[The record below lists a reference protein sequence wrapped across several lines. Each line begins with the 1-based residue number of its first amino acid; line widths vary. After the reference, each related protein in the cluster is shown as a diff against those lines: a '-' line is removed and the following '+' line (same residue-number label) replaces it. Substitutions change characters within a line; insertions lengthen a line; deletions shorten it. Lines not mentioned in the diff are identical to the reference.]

1 MKERGLL
8 HVIVEGAKEAFA
20 IYCNELRAIFSD
32 AGVLII
38 FFLAGLLYPI
48 LYGFVYR
55 NETIYNV
62 PIAVV
67 DCSNSSL
74 SRQFIRHLDATPD
87 VAVAFQVPTM
97 AEAQELYKRSEVNGV
112 VYIPKSFSDDVNS
125 GIQTHVSAYV
135 NMASMIYYKAVYSAV
150 NYVSLDMGG
159 RIQVGNLMARGE
171 SYHEAVVSAS
181 PATYDVVAMFNPKSG
196 YASFLIPCVLILVIQ
211 QTLVLGVGIR
221 SGTDRERNAYHSLL
235 PQLRMYH
242 GTIRSVIGRGM
253 AYFVIYMF
261 IGAYN
266 MIVIPYLF
274 DLPHLASFAE
284 IISLL
289 IPFVLAVTFF
299 SMAVSVFFYTRE
311 EVFLMFLFTSVPLL
325 FLAGAPWPVENMPY
339 FWRFFSAFFP
349 STFCIRAFVKLNS
362 MGATLGQVGFE
373 LMWLWIQAGVYFL
386 VALLLFRWQIK
397 ESYFKKMPYVLN
409 ADR

>member
-38 FFLAGLLYPI
+38 FFLGGLLYPI

-125 GIQTHVSAYV
+125 GI
-135 NMASMIYYKAVYSAV
+135 
-150 NYVSLDMGG
+150 
-159 RIQVGNLMARGE
+159 
-171 SYHEAVVSAS
+171 
-181 PATYDVVAMFNPKSG
+181 
-196 YASFLIPCVLILVIQ
+196 
-211 QTLVLGVGIR
+211 
-221 SGTDRERNAYHSLL
+221 
-235 PQLRMYH
+235 
-242 GTIRSVIGRGM
+242 
-253 AYFVIYMF
+253 
-261 IGAYN
+261 
-266 MIVIPYLF
+266 
-274 DLPHLASFAE
+274 
-284 IISLL
+284 
-289 IPFVLAVTFF
+289 
-299 SMAVSVFFYTRE
+299 
-311 EVFLMFLFTSVPLL
+311 
-325 FLAGAPWPVENMPY
+325 
-339 FWRFFSAFFP
+339 
-349 STFCIRAFVKLNS
+349 
-362 MGATLGQVGFE
+362 
-373 LMWLWIQAGVYFL
+373 
-386 VALLLFRWQIK
+386 
-397 ESYFKKMPYVLN
+397 
-409 ADR
+409 